1 MHRRGMPGAWM
12 HGSVNAGG
20 VDPRGARRLRSPR
33 RTGRPWGR
41 VRPFAPAIPVDR
53 TTRFRYSDGMGGA
66 SRGRNCTGGTMEMR
80 EHAGSGAASGGAAS
94 GETTEAGLVLKAT
107 PPRIQRDQ
115 LARPRLLLDDTRL
128 RDVPAIFIQA
138 PGGYGKT
145 SLLAQWRRECLG
157 TGSVVPWLTAGRGD
171 DPRRLLQGLVAGFA
185 AAACRP
191 GFGESLLAAPPD
203 PLEGLTEWLAEVARS
218 ALDTVLVLDEAERLP
233 AGSFEAVTYLLR
245 NLPPNLRVLIGTRG
259 AVPADLDDLV
269 AYGQCATVGAAD
281 LRFTLDETI
290 ALIRQRFGSEFDAGL
305 AVRLHEI
312 ADGWPLGLQLML
324 AVMAGDRDP
333 RAAAEALL
341 AETGPLRDRL
351 VGMMFANLDPADLA
365 LLTQLSVVDDFS
377 PALAAAVGGAPDA
390 AERLRRVAAATPVL
404 VAAEHGDW
412 LRPHALAREA
422 LRDRFSRLGEGER
435 AAVHI
440 RAADW
445 LEANGMGA
453 AAARQALAA
462 GRRDR
467 AFELAERSLYD
478 SLMAQGRVDDVR
490 DWLRIIPEAESDA
503 RPRLLLTAAWSLAIG
518 ENHEAAE
525 RLVARVLARDG
536 IDDELRCECALVR
549 AGAAVFAD
557 DPDRFAALHDP
568 WATDPPLT
576 DPWLRKIHAN
586 RSAFRALIDGE
597 PAMARLR
604 LQRAPARDD
613 DAEDGG
619 GAALYLTR
627 WSEFINGLSYL
638 WEGQVL
644 LAERIL
650 RPALLRADADL
661 GRRNRFS
668 CMLAAL
674 LAAALWVRGEP
685 REAEL
690 ALANRLDVL
699 ERSGLP
705 EAVLLAFRTLARIAA
720 EDSEARALDLLEGLH
735 AIGEQRAMP
744 RLKVVSL
751 AEQVWLHA
759 RAYRAET
766 CRDLLARIDALIATE
781 GAARGPL
788 WWKGIS
794 VYRDMAEGHAAVA
807 ARDWKAAR
815 APFER
820 ANAAARRGKRQRL
833 YIETLGFRALALH
846 LGGEDGGDLAREAVE
861 LARVYGLTRAFE
873 AAHPLLGERI
883 ERIAARAGDAAPP
896 RAGPAK
902 PARAAEAETELIA
915 RSSALTPKEREVLEL
930 LARSLSNKEIGLTM
944 NIHEDTVKWHV
955 KNLFAKLSAGNR
967 KQVVSRA
974 RLMGILAPA

>member
-1 MHRRGMPGAWM
+1 MP
-12 HGSVNAGG
+12 
-20 VDPRGARRLRSPR
+20 
-33 RTGRPWGR
+33 
-41 VRPFAPAIPVDR
+41 
-53 TTRFRYSDGMGGA
+53 
-66 SRGRNCTGGTMEMR
+66 GRNCTSGTMEMR
-80 EHAGSGAASGGAAS
+80 EHAAIRSASGEVASGGTASGGAAP
-94 GETTEAGLVLKAT
+94 GDVTEAGLVLKAT
-107 PPRIQRDQ
+107 PPRLQRDQ
-115 LARPRLLLDDTRL
+115 LSRPRLLLGDIRL
-128 RDVPAIFIQA
+128 RDVPAVFVQA

-157 TGSVVPWLTAGRGD
+157 AGSVVLWLTAGRGD
-171 DPRRLLQGLVAGFA
+171 DPRRLLRSLVAGFA
-185 AAACRP
+185 TAACRP
-191 GFGESLLAAPPD
+191 GFGESLFAAPPPD

-218 ALDTVLVLDEAERLP
+218 ALDTVLVLDEAEQLP
-233 AGSFEAVTYLLR
+233 AESFEAVTYLLR

-259 AVPADLDDLV
+259 EMPDGLDDLV
-269 AYGQCATVGAAD
+269 AYGQCAMIGATD

-290 ALIRQRFGSEFDAGL
+290 ALIRQRFGAEFDAGL
-305 AVRLHEI
+305 AVRLHEH
-312 ADGWPLGLQLML
+312 ADGWPLGLQLVL
-324 AVMAGDRDP
+324 SVMAGDREP
-333 RAAAEALL
+333 RTAAEALL
-341 AETGPLRDRL
+341 RETGQLRNRL
-351 VGMMFANLDPADLA
+351 VGMMLANLDPADLA
-365 LLTQLSVVDDFS
+365 FLTRLSVVDDFT
-377 PALAAAVGGAPDA
+377 PALAAAIAEAPDA
-390 AERLRRVAAATPVL
+390 AERLGRLAATTPVL
-404 VAAEHGDW
+404 VAVEQGDW
-412 LRPHALAREA
+412 SRLHALAREA
-422 LRDRFSRLGEGER
+422 LRERFGRLGEDER
-435 AAVHI
+435 VAAHI

-478 SLMAQGRVDDVR
+478 SLMAKGRVDDVR
-490 DWLRIIPEAESDA
+490 DWLRIIPDAESDA
-503 RPRLLLTAAWSLAIG
+503 RPRLLLAAAWSLAIG
-518 ENHEAAE
+518 EHHEAAE
-525 RLVARVLARDG
+525 RLVARVLARDNT
-536 IDDELRCECALVR
+536 DDELRCECALVR

-576 DPWLRKIHAN
+576 DRWLRKIHAN

-604 LQRAPARDD
+604 LQRAPAGDD
-613 DAEDGG
+613 GPGHDGSG
-619 GAALYLTR
+619 HDESGEAGEEAAALYLTR
-627 WSEFINGLSYL
+627 WGEFINGLSYL

-674 LAAALWVRGEP
+674 LAAALWARGQP

-720 EDSEARALDLLEGLH
+720 DESEARALDLLEGLH
-735 AIGEQRAMP
+735 AVGEQRAMP

-766 CRDLLARIDALIATE
+766 CRDLLARIDALLAAE
-781 GAARGPL
+781 GAGRGPL

-846 LGGEDGGDLAREAVE
+846 LGGEDGGELAREAVE

-883 ERIAARAGDAAPP
+883 ERIAARAGEAAPP
-896 RAGPAK
+896 PARPAK
-902 PARAAEAETELIA
+902 PAAPAPAETDLVA

-930 LARSLSNKEIGLTM
+930 LARNLSNKEIGLTM